1 MLTNAKNEIYFQIYQ
16 NSNPDF
22 NLKISKKSID
32 IILKLYGEEI
42 IPFRGFIIY
51 SLEKKSSIIIHQ
63 QTMKKELDDSEANHI
78 SERLNNLGKYFIIPE
93 SLKSLDEEKQYEL
106 AIKTSGKYITHIME
120 KAGIDLDS
128 MIYYIGL
135 QIITQEITEK
145 VVIDYYTFEKIFSKI
160 YFLTVKYKDKK
171 NTDIS
176 FYSYRQILK
185 NCGIKLEEILPYL
198 HIDIKNNKREIIN
211 YNINDSRLYKGVQI
225 RQLKELI
232 SPEMNSMNM
241 DLEKGTEPIKRIE
254 KINFDDLEIYRNEE
268 SNLLKD
274 LIEQINKKKE
284 EIKKICEDENY
295 QIIEIKNNNNE
306 IFYITKKNYDKLIKS
321 TEENNDNNS
330 QKIKDVYDNEL
341 EISKLDLKENKN
353 IIDPYIKIFNNNN
366 KNDFIL
372 MTKEDLYNKLT
383 NFKYIRQKDNFKGK
397 SINGEQKEFEG
408 LFMELQYGKFIEKN
422 EPKSNE
428 KIESNDKL
436 LESRDNKKNIEITNL
451 NDIIKSDFD
460 FDFNNIINPYTNHPF
475 NQIRVNSNEESKNED
490 DKNEEKLKN
499 IPESDE
505 STGERKTYRIRR
517 AIIFKRPAKEKE

>member
-32 IILKLYGEEI
+32 TILKLYGEEI

-232 SPEMNSMNM
+232 SPEMKSMNM
-241 DLEKGTEPIKRIE
+241 DLKKGTEPIRRIE

-284 EIKKICEDENY
+284 EIKKNCEDENY

-306 IFYITKKNYDKLIKS
+306 IFYITKKKK
-321 TEENNDNNS
+321 
-330 QKIKDVYDNEL
+330 
-341 EISKLDLKENKN
+341 
-353 IIDPYIKIFNNNN
+353 
-366 KNDFIL
+366 
-372 MTKEDLYNKLT
+372 
-383 NFKYIRQKDNFKGK
+383 
-397 SINGEQKEFEG
+397 
-408 LFMELQYGKFIEKN
+408 ME
-422 EPKSNE
+422 KSN
-428 KIESNDKL
+428 
-436 LESRDNKKNIEITNL
+436 
-451 NDIIKSDFD
+451 
-460 FDFNNIINPYTNHPF
+460 
-475 NQIRVNSNEESKNED
+475 
-490 DKNEEKLKN
+490 
-499 IPESDE
+499 
-505 STGERKTYRIRR
+505 
-517 AIIFKRPAKEKE
+517 

>member
-185 NCGIKLEEILPYL
+185 NCGIKLEEIL
-198 HIDIKNNKREIIN
+198 II
-211 YNINDSRLYKGVQI
+211 I
-225 RQLKELI
+225 
-232 SPEMNSMNM
+232 
-241 DLEKGTEPIKRIE
+241 
-254 KINFDDLEIYRNEE
+254 
-268 SNLLKD
+268 
-274 LIEQINKKKE
+274 
-284 EIKKICEDENY
+284 
-295 QIIEIKNNNNE
+295 
-306 IFYITKKNYDKLIKS
+306 
-321 TEENNDNNS
+321 
-330 QKIKDVYDNEL
+330 
-341 EISKLDLKENKN
+341 
-353 IIDPYIKIFNNNN
+353 
-366 KNDFIL
+366 
-372 MTKEDLYNKLT
+372 
-383 NFKYIRQKDNFKGK
+383 
-397 SINGEQKEFEG
+397 
-408 LFMELQYGKFIEKN
+408 
-422 EPKSNE
+422 
-428 KIESNDKL
+428 
-436 LESRDNKKNIEITNL
+436 
-451 NDIIKSDFD
+451 
-460 FDFNNIINPYTNHPF
+460 
-475 NQIRVNSNEESKNED
+475 
-490 DKNEEKLKN
+490 
-499 IPESDE
+499 
-505 STGERKTYRIRR
+505 
-517 AIIFKRPAKEKE
+517 